1 MERNNS
7 KEWINSL
14 KIAIINNDLKK
25 IKEYSKRTIPE
36 NFNSLEEAKEALNLV
51 NQAKKILEEK
61 KDTIQKKMFQ
71 LKQQNKYN
79 NSYISYTR
87 EWNV

>member
-87 EWNV
+87 EWNI

>member
-14 KIAIINNDLKK
+14 KIAIINNDLKQ
-25 IKEYSKRTIPE
+25 IEEYSKRDIPQ
-36 NFNSLEEAKEALNLV
+36 NFNSIEEVKEALSLV
-51 NQAKKILEEK
+51 NQAKKILENRK
-61 KDTIQKKMFQ
+61 NIIQKKMFQ

-79 NSYISYTR
+79 NTHISYTR
-87 EWNV
+87 EWNI